1 LTKALKG
8 ETKMSEETEVIPLET
23 LAKVYRKIYLKAQ
36 EIQRELDKLEEQKT
50 EIKNAMKD
58 QLRELGL
65 KSVKTAGGN
74 ISMSTKRKYYTNDWD
89 SFKTFMM
96 ENDALDLVEK
106 RIAQTNMALFL
117 EENPGKVP
125 AGLSS
130 LTENTVTET
139 KPTT

>member
-8 ETKMSEETEVIPLET
+8 EIKMSEETEVIPLET

-130 LTENTVTET
+130 LTENTVTVT

>member
-1 LTKALKG
+1 
-8 ETKMSEETEVIPLET
+8 MSEETEVIPLET

-36 EIQRELDKLEEQKT
+36 EIQKELDKLEEQKA

-58 QLRELGL
+58 QMRELGL
-65 KSVKTAGGN
+65 KSVRTAGGN
-74 ISMSTKRKYYTNDWD
+74 ISLSTKTRYYTDDWD
-89 SFKTFMM
+89 SFKTFVL
-96 ENDALDLVEK
+96 EHDALELFEQ
-106 RIAQTNMALFL
+106 RIAQKNMALFL

-130 LTENTVTET
+130 LTENTVTVT

>member
-1 LTKALKG
+1 
-8 ETKMSEETEVIPLET
+8 MSEENEVVPLET

-36 EIQRELDKLEEQKT
+36 EIQKQLDKLEEQKS

-58 QLRELGL
+58 QMRQLGIN
-65 KSVKTAGGN
+65 SVKTAGGN
-74 ISMSTKRKYYTNDWD
+74 ISLSTKTRYYTDDWD
-89 SFKTFMM
+89 SFKTFVI
-96 ENDALDLVEK
+96 ENDALDLFEH
-106 RIAQTNMALFL
+106 RIAQKNMALFL

-130 LTENTVTET
+130 LSENTVTVT

>member
-1 LTKALKG
+1 
-8 ETKMSEETEVIPLET
+8 MSEETEVIPLET

-130 LTENTVTET
+130 LTENTVTVT

>member
-1 LTKALKG
+1 
-8 ETKMSEETEVIPLET
+8 MSDENEVVPLET

-130 LTENTVTET
+130 LTENTVTVT